1 MSVAAQEAFDM
12 CVLLLQGY
20 RLRQAAAPQPPQQIF
35 PGHQLHSS
43 LTSRSSQATSC
54 TPASCALLFS
64 SSDTDVIN
72 TTVLRLGVLPMFCR
86 MLSTLAVVSQSRSD
100 ISADDKW
107 SHAIVPEIF
116 LTNLYLRAHVHVWC
130 NIFNCARCL
139 SVTALVSRLHFIW
152 SYSG

>member
-72 TTVLRLGVLPMFCR
+72 TTVFRLGVLPMFCR

-107 SHAIVPEIF
+107 SHAIICIYGHMYMYGVTFSIAPD
-116 LTNLYLRAHVHVWC
+116 AS
-130 NIFNCARCL
+130 
-139 SVTALVSRLHFIW
+139 SVTALVSRLHLIW